1 MNTELQNDDTPRD
14 IGSRLELMVDDY
26 LIERLVGTRLQL
38 QTPQKMPRAKSPLL
52 GAYTTIIKDGDLFRA
67 FYRADDLA
75 YAGKRFDGDSSVMTA
90 YAESAD
96 GHEWTFPHLGLVE
109 VAGSRANNVIL
120 RESPACHTF
129 SAVLDQRPGV
139 PSDERFKALA
149 GLHDEAVAVTRKTDP
164 TAIPPGI
171 KGGLYA
177 YASPDAIHW
186 RKISPEPVIPSSA
199 AGEFGF
205 DSQNVSFWS
214 EHEGCYVCYF
224 RTWYMS
230 DGGSFAWTP
239 ALKRSISRVTSPD
252 YRTWG
257 PTQSMSPN
265 EPDEHLYTNQTHP
278 YFRAPHIYIAT
289 PTRFMANRGESTDI
303 MFMTAR
309 GSAPYS
315 RLFKE
320 AFLRPGLDS
329 SRWGNRANYVA
340 LNVVP
345 TSPVEMSIYH
355 DHSGDRYVLR
365 TDGFAAVNTPLAG
378 GEMVTRPLR
387 FTGTELVINY
397 STSAAGRI
405 RVEIQDADGIPI
417 PGFAADDCPDII
429 GDSIEHGVA
438 WKPGADLGRL
448 AGQPVRL
455 RFVMQD
461 ADLFALRFR

>member
-1 MNTELQNDDTPRD
+1 MKPRD

-26 LIERLVGTRLQL
+26 LIERLDGTRLQL

-52 GAYTTIIKDGDLFRA
+52 GAYTTIIKDGNLFRA
-67 FYRADDLA
+67 LYRADDLA
-75 YAGKRFDGDSSVMTA
+75 YAGKRFDGDTSVMTC
-90 YAESAD
+90 YAESHD
-96 GHEWTFPHLGLVE
+96 GHEWTFPQLGLVE
-109 VAGSRANNVIL
+109 VAGTRTNNVVL
-120 RESPACHTF
+120 RETPASHTF
-129 SAVLDQRPGV
+129 SPFLDQRAGV
-139 PSDERFKALA
+139 PADERFKALA
-149 GLHDEAVAVTRKTDP
+149 GLHEESVAKTRKTDP
-164 TAIPPGI
+164 AAMPPDI

-186 RKISPEPVIPSSA
+186 RKLSPEPVIPSSA

-214 EHEGCYVCYF
+214 EYEGCYVCYF

-230 DGGSFAWTP
+230 DGGSFTWTP
-239 ALKRSISRVTSPD
+239 ALKRTVARVTSKD
-252 YRTWG
+252 FRNWG
-257 PTQSMSPN
+257 PTQLLSPN
-265 EPDEHLYTNQTHP
+265 EPDEHLYTSQTQP

-315 RLFKE
+315 RIFKE
-320 AFLRPGLDS
+320 AFIRPGLDS

-345 TSPVEMSIYH
+345 TSPQEMSIYN

-365 TDGFAAVNTPLAG
+365 TDGFAAVNAPLAG
-378 GEMVTRPLR
+378 GEMVTRPLY
-387 FTGTELVINY
+387 FKGSELVINY
-397 STSAAGRI
+397 STSAAGRV
-405 RVEIQDADGIPI
+405 RVEIQDANGIPV
-417 PGFAADDCPDII
+417 PGYSLDDCPDII
-429 GDSIEHGVA
+429 GDKIEHTVA
-438 WKPGADLGRL
+438 WKTGADVGRL
-448 AGQPVRL
+448 AGRPVRL

-461 ADLFALRFR
+461 ADLFALRFK